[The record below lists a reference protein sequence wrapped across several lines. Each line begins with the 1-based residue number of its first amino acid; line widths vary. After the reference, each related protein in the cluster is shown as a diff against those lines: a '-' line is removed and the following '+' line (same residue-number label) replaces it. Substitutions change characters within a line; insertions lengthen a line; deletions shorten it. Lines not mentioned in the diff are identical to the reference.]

1 MQGFI
6 YKITNLINNKVY
18 IGQTMQKPLDRWYR
32 HCQKSNLSDAEK
44 NMAIKKAIFKY
55 GKDNFKFEVIETI
68 NDCSRTLLNERE
80 IYWIS
85 QYDSYNNGYNCTLG
99 GNAGVKPFKIP
110 KSEHKNIIDLYN
122 TGLSIRDIAKEYCVD
137 KGTIKQI
144 LDINNIKLRKTK
156 SYKFCQQDRE
166 NILNFYVSVLDTY
179 GVKLSRLLTMN
190 RFKLSRSYLSQL
202 ISGAR
207 RI

>member
-32 HCQKSNLSDAEK
+32 HCQKSSLPDAEK
-44 NMAIKKAIFKY
+44 NMAIKQAIFKY

-68 NDCSRTLLNERE
+68 NDCDRTLLNERE

-85 QYDSYNNGYNCTLG
+85 QYDSYSNGYNCTLG
-99 GNAGVKPFKIP
+99 GNAGVKPFKIS
-110 KSEHKNIIDLYN
+110 KSEYKNIIDLYN
-122 TGLSIRDIAKEYCVD
+122 TGLSIRDVAKEYCVD
-137 KGTIKQI
+137 KGTIKHI

-166 NILNFYVSVLDTY
+166 NILKFYVSILDTY